1 MKYLIYQGQ
10 HIAETL
16 FLNMVNIQHH
26 IKKSYQALPETS
38 DRNYLI
44 M

>member
-26 IKKSYQALPETS
+26 IKKKVIRRFRKAVIVIT
-38 DRNYLI
+38 
-44 M
+44 